1 MTTRGD
7 SKEPVLKLLLIGDMS
22 VGKSCLLLRFA
33 EGRFEPDMMATMG
46 IDFRLK
52 DIDFGDKRV
61 PFQLWDTA
69 GQDRYRA
76 ITTAYYRGAQGV
88 AIVYDTTSKKSFRN
102 IRTWMR
108 SLEQHAPREI
118 SKVLVGNKC
127 DLDSEREVS
136 EDMGRDL
143 ADEYGTAFFETSAM
157 TGHGVDACFMHLAR
171 QVKQRMDNA
180 GSTGGDKA
188 GVVVVEPDT
197 PSTPAPPCSCAI

>member
-1 MTTRGD
+1 
-7 SKEPVLKLLLIGDMS
+7 MS

-88 AIVYDTTSKKSFRN
+88 AIVYDTTSKK
-102 IRTWMR
+102 MR